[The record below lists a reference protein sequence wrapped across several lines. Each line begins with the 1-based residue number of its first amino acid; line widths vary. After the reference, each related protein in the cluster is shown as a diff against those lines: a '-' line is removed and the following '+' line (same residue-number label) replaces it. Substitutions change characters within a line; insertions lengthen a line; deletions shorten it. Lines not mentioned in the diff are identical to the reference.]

1 MPISFDERQKL
12 FHLST
17 DHTSYQF
24 SIFED
29 KYLFSQY
36 YGKKIP
42 QTDLSDLWQVY
53 PSGFSPVFKRTPS
66 HTLSQDLMPLEY
78 PVYGHGDYRTPALHV
93 QFPDGSRLLDLVYES
108 YTIQAEKPALDGLP
122 CATAGDQTLIVTLR
136 DQSGLR
142 VHLYYTVYES
152 LDIITRSVKIEN
164 GTGQPIQILGAMSM
178 SIDLPIA
185 SFDMISLDGTHVRER
200 QITRSPLA
208 SGTRS
213 VESRR
218 GASSHHHNPFVAFAA
233 KTTTEHSGE
242 VYGMMLSYSGNF
254 ICQAETDAFDSV
266 RIQCGVNPFDFS
278 YELSAGE
285 SFCTP
290 EAMFTYTD
298 QGLNRMSQ
306 HFHDMIRTH
315 VSTLPAAKRTRP
327 IVINN
332 WEATYFDFDEKKLIA
347 LIESCRGLGIDT
359 FVLDDGWF
367 GHRDDDTTSL
377 GDWFYDKRKLPNGLD
392 PIIEACESVGM
403 RFGLW
408 FEPEMISEDSELYRQ
423 HPDWAIRHP
432 DRPYCL
438 GRQQLVL
445 DLSRQDVL
453 DYLYETISGVLRAHK
468 ISYVKWD
475 MNRHITDAY
484 SACLPP
490 KQQPE
495 LMFRYMKN
503 LYRLLNRLTS
513 DFPDVLF
520 EGCSGGGGRFDAGM
534 LFYHPQ
540 IWTSDD
546 TDAIARLRIQ
556 YGTSLAYPPVCM
568 TAHVSASPNH
578 QLGRRT
584 PFATRGMVAMS
595 ATFGYELNPL
605 SLSDEDRAQ
614 IAAQTSR
621 YHSIAPLIE
630 NGDFYR
636 LVSPFETDDCAWMF
650 VSKDKTEAVCTYVR
664 QLVRPAVRGLR
675 LKLAGLD
682 ENAVY
687 HIDELSCDRSG
698 AVLMNAG
705 LLVPLLLDFE
715 GTTFTLHK
723 VK

>member
-1 MPISFDERQKL
+1 MPISFDKEHKL

-17 DHTSYQF
+17 AHTSYQF
-24 SIFED
+24 SIFEG

-42 QTDLSDLWQVY
+42 NTDLSYLWQVY
-53 PSGFSPVFKRTPS
+53 PSGFSPVFKRTPD

-78 PVYGHGDYRTPALHV
+78 PVYGHGDYRAPAIHV
-93 QFPDGSRLLDLVYES
+93 QFEDGSRLLDLVYES
-108 YTIQAEKPALDGLP
+108 HTIQTEKPSLDGLP
-122 CATAGDQTLIVTLR
+122 CAAPGDETLTVTLC
-136 DQSGLR
+136 DQSGIR
-142 VHLYYTVYES
+142 VHLDYTVYEA
-152 LDIITRSVKIEN
+152 LDVITRSARIEN
-164 GTGQPIQILGAMSM
+164 NTGAPVTILSAMSM

-200 QITRSPLA
+200 QITRSPLS
-208 SGTRS
+208 SGTHS

-218 GASSHHHNPFVAFAA
+218 GASSHHHNPFVAFAS
-233 KTTTEHSGE
+233 KTTTEHAGE
-242 VYGMMLSYSGNF
+242 AYGMMLSYSGNF
-254 ICQAETDAFDSV
+254 VCSAETDAFDSV

-278 YELSAGE
+278 YELCDGE
-285 SFCTP
+285 TFCTP

-306 HFHDMIRTH
+306 QLHDMIRNN
-315 VSTLPAAKRTRP
+315 VCVLPAAKRVRP

-332 WEATYFDFDEKKLIA
+332 WEATYFGFDEKKLLE
-347 LIESCRGLGIDT
+347 LIEGCRGLGIDT

-377 GDWFYDKRKLPNGLD
+377 GDWFCDKRKLPNGLN
-392 PIIEACESVGM
+392 PIIDACESVGM

-408 FEPEMISEDSELYRQ
+408 FEPEMISEDSELYRA
-423 HPDWAIRHP
+423 HPDWPIRHP

-445 DLSRQDVL
+445 DLSRDDVL
-453 DYLYETISGVLRAHK
+453 QYLYETIASVLRAHR

-490 KQQPE
+490 ARQPE

-503 LYRLLNRLTS
+503 LYRLLQRLTS
-513 DFPDVLF
+513 EFPDVLF

-534 LFYHPQ
+534 LRYHPQ

-584 PFATRGMVAMS
+584 PFATRGLVAMS

-605 SLSDEDRAQ
+605 SLSDEERAE
-614 IAAQTSR
+614 IAAQTAR
-621 YHSIAPLIE
+621 YHQIAPLVE
-630 NGDFYR
+630 HGDFYR
-636 LVSPFETDDCAWMF
+636 LVSPFESDDCAWMF
-650 VSKDKTEAVCTYVR
+650 VSKDKSEAVCTYVR

-675 LKLAGLD
+675 VKLAGLD
-682 ENAVY
+682 ADAVY
-687 HIDELSCDRSG
+687 HIDELSCDLSG

-715 GTTFTLHK
+715 GTTFTLHRI
-723 VK
+723 